1 MAVFDTYKAIRMLTG
16 AGFSESQAQALVD
29 VVTES
34 QRSLVTTQDLQAL
47 ELRIEKQLHD
57 QTKTLVWLF
66 VVLGGL
72 VVAVGGFVV
81 AILIGG
87 FRSLLL
93 ARAVT
98 QRVTLPISS
107 PQPMPYHA
115 HTSTGTLALWKIS
128 CNRAITVGTSLRR
141 SSTGSI

>member
-1 MAVFDTYKAIRMLTG
+1 MAVFDTYKAIRVLTG
-16 AGFSESQAQALVD
+16 VGFSESQAQALVD

-81 AILIGG
+81 AIL
-87 FRSLLL
+87 RW
-93 ARAVT
+93 V
-98 QRVTLPISS
+98 P
-107 PQPMPYHA
+107 
-115 HTSTGTLALWKIS
+115 
-128 CNRAITVGTSLRR
+128 
-141 SSTGSI
+141 

>member
-1 MAVFDTYKAIRMLTG
+1 MAVFDTNRAIRMLTG
-16 AGFSESQAQALVD
+16 AGFSESQAQVLVD

-34 QRSLVTTQDLQAL
+34 QRSLVTTQDLQAP

-81 AILIGG
+81 AVLQWV
-87 FRSLLL
+87 S
-93 ARAVT
+93 
-98 QRVTLPISS
+98 
-107 PQPMPYHA
+107 
-115 HTSTGTLALWKIS
+115 
-128 CNRAITVGTSLRR
+128 
-141 SSTGSI
+141 